1 VRETHHQEK
10 GRLSIEGRTAI
21 EPQPWWQV
29 GLAILPGVMIFVVTN
44 LDNFG
49 WQVRLPWSVALSV
62 LVLLPVSSIVWAVA
76 RRRRLDVGAWG
87 LMPLGLLT
95 LSGVFAVTDPL
106 TSLGRPLG
114 TVLLLLL
121 DYGLLLAALLVMF
134 RRTSFVRILPVI
146 GYTLALALVV
156 LLYSACVGWMGWG
169 GIEIYTPGQPIVRL
183 MDWNGLELYAT
194 LFLLV
199 VVGVFPA
206 KRQGLIAGLFVLA
219 GGVFLMSW
227 HIEQV
232 IYFWDWAAWNTSLEL
247 GVTVLFFIVAPI
259 WVLHS
264 RSVLGQAAGLLVPVL
279 AYVAMLVS
287 ALCVARGFSVGKS
300 ISIASPAIV
309 LCAAL
314 GAAIVLYTW
323 VVSHASRSK
332 SPAPWGHSPS
342 SA

>member
-1 VRETHHQEK
+1 M
-10 GRLSIEGRTAI
+10 EGRTAI

-29 GLAILPGVMIFVVTN
+29 GLAILPGVMIFVDTN
-44 LDNFG
+44 LDNLG
-49 WQVRLPWSVALSV
+49 WQVRLPPSVALSV
-62 LVLLPVSSIVWAVA
+62 LILLPISSIVWAVV

-87 LMPLGLLT
+87 LVPLGLLACA
-95 LSGVFAVTDPL
+95 GVGAVPIPSI
-106 TSLGRPLG
+106 SLRPRPLG
-114 TVLLLLL
+114 AVLLLLL
-121 DYGLLLAALLVMF
+121 DYGLFLAALLVMF
-134 RRTSFVRILPVI
+134 RRMSFVRILPVI
-146 GYTLALALVV
+146 GCTLALAF
-156 LLYSACVGWMGWG
+156 CVGWMGWG

-183 MDWNGLELYAT
+183 MDWSGLELYAT

-232 IYFWDWAAWNTSLEL
+232 IYFWEWPAWGNSLEFSI
-247 GVTVLFFIVAPI
+247 TILFFIVAPI
-259 WVLHS
+259 WVLRS
-264 RSVLGQAAGLLVPVL
+264 RYALGQAAGLLVPVL
-279 AYVAMLVS
+279 TYLAMLVS

-323 VVSHASRSK
+323 VSSHARS
-332 SPAPWGHSPS
+332 PVQEP
-342 SA
+342 